1 MERREDARAR
11 GRAAGKPRHKAL
23 IGRFG
28 IGKVLVFRF
37 LWEGIGIEPIE
48 KLQIHAKAAE
58 GKLWRVQVQV
68 RHAGDDEL
76 SRIVEHIQIL
86 EPLGL
91 LPEHARRF
99 AVSAKEPAVV
109 QYFNGIRAAAV

>member
-1 MERREDARAR
+1 M
-11 GRAAGKPRHKAL
+11 PRPRKET
-23 IGRFG
+23 R
-28 IGKVLVFRF
+28 
-37 LWEGIGIEPIE
+37 
-48 KLQIHAKAAE
+48 
-58 GKLWRVQVQV
+58 RVQMKI
-68 RHAGDDEL
+68 RHAGNDEL

-109 QYFNGIRAAAV
+109 QYFNGIWAAAV